1 MDGILEASFRRPL
14 DTEKSDGKKIRDR
27 TEHRSTIVGCR
38 AFDEEKNVHSNK
50 KRMGVSLAKI

>member
-27 TEHRSTIVGCR
+27 TEHQSTTVGWR
-38 AFDEEKNVHSNK
+38 AFDEEKNVRSSK
-50 KRMGVSLAKI
+50 KRMGV